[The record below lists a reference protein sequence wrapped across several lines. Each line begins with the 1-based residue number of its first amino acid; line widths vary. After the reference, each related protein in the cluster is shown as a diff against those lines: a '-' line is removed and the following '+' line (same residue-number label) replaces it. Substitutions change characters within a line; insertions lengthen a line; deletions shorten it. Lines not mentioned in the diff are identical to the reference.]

1 MNFSIEPMYA
11 KMPGK
16 PFATNSEET
25 ISSKTSS
32 IKSPGQQNAFLKKSL
47 NLKNK
52 RLIPALSLRQ
62 LAGFSANKYQ
72 INLLPQN
79 TKKTQPNGR
88 V

>member
-1 MNFSIEPMYA
+1 MNFSTEPMYA

-25 ISSKTSS
+25 ISRKTSS
-32 IKSPGQQNAFLKKSL
+32 ISLSGQLSSFLKKSS